1 MRPMTGPALSIDAR
15 PAFMFQCGNSN
26 LWAIT
31 LDGSGARLPKEAC
44 DGEWLL
50 RREFPLGV
58 HEPLP
63 VAMAPEPIIRAI
75 DADGYYL
82 WRQGFGQPHATSQ

>member
-1 MRPMTGPALSIDAR
+1 MRPMTGPALSNDAR
-15 PAFMFQCGNSN
+15 PAFMFQCGDSN

-31 LDGSGARLPKEAC
+31 LDGSGALLPKDAC
-44 DGEWLL
+44 DGAWLL

-58 HEPLP
+58 HEALP
-63 VAMAPEPIIRAI
+63 VAIAPEPIIRAI

-82 WRQGFGQPHATSQ
+82 WRQGTGQPHATSQ